1 MYPNIYPAGIPGYLE
16 NRINFVIFGNMK
28 EQRVILVDGARLLR
42 EVLRRQIDKVDGL
55 QVVMEL
61 EHVAQLNNSVEQ
73 LHPDW
78 VIVML
83 PSVDEIPAKLEDLLW
98 DHTGIRI
105 MAVSPQQRV
114 IRTQWL
120 ERHDE
125 SQSDLPWDAVIALL
139 KQDRHDVAIDD
150 EDGRK

>member
-1 MYPNIYPAGIPGYLE
+1 
-16 NRINFVIFGNMK
+16 
-28 EQRVILVDGARLLR
+28 
-42 EVLRRQIDKVDGL
+42 
-55 QVVMEL
+55 MEL